1 MDWDN
6 INYEKSTYIWYC
18 DSQKVV
24 NMVKD
29 KNVWYSVIR
38 YEL

>member
-6 INYEKSTYIWYC
+6 INDGKRTYIWYC
-18 DSQKVV
+18 DFQKVV

-29 KNVWYSVIR
+29 KNVWSSVIR